1 MKTPKSTLELADAIE
16 SLVASYVESVR
27 EAAQQAVARATV
39 ERVASAHSSSSGTR
53 TRAAPPQTTMAR
65 RTAAEL
71 ETVCDALCA
80 RVRAQPGM
88 SMVELA
94 EQMNAEVRS
103 LQRPM
108 AKLKSASRVRSVGE
122 RHLTRY
128 YPAVV
133 GTAGVV

>member
-65 RTAAEL
+65 RTSSTPDNFKWFDTDYYPL
-71 ETVCDALCA
+71 
-80 RVRAQPGM
+80 G
-88 SMVELA
+88 
-94 EQMNAEVRS
+94 
-103 LQRPM
+103 
-108 AKLKSASRVRSVGE
+108 VGA
-122 RHLTRY
+122 LTRNTY
-128 YPAVV
+128 EVKYRAYF
-133 GTAGVV
+133 GD